1 LNNQTWNFPNKP
13 QPNCL
18 YKTKIENLEQR
29 KMKKILCRDNNK
41 LYVDEIIASDNWTVE
56 EETTS
61 QPAGGKQ
68 EEEYDYETDDCVI
81 V

>member
-1 LNNQTWNFPNKP
+1 M
-13 QPNCL
+13 
-18 YKTKIENLEQR
+18 E
-29 KMKKILCRDNNK
+29 KILCRDNKRVKTDENK
-41 LYVDEIIASDNWTVE
+41 ASDNWTVE
-56 EETTS
+56 EETRS

>member
-1 LNNQTWNFPNKP
+1 
-13 QPNCL
+13 
-18 YKTKIENLEQR
+18 
-29 KMKKILCRDNNK
+29 MKKILCRDNDK